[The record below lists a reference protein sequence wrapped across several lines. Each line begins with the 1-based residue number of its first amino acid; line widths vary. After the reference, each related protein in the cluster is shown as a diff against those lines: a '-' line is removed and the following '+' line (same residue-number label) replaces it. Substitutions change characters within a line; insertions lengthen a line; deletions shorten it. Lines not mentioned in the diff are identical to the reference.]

1 MNNSIQQFAEIEI
14 PKLEQIEKNFFQ
26 NPSCFPQCVF
36 TLRRIL
42 TEIGCQFLSG
52 MLEEYNTMLEGSVK
66 RRRTW
71 QIKDQGQKSLLT
83 SIGSI
88 SFTRT
93 RFQNKTTGRSVYL
106 LDQLMG
112 LSPHVRISQDAEAVI
127 LNEAADVSYQ
137 KAGIRISPFEPVSR
151 ETVLRHVH
159 KAEIPLRPEEG
170 KPELREVPYLYV
182 EADEDHAALQYL
194 DKKGDVKHWKG
205 IGNNGLNVKLVY
217 VHEGYEKKGTRH
229 ALKHAVYFGG
239 VYDGE
244 ENETLW
250 NEVEEYINQTY
261 NRDTLREIYF
271 QSDGGNWMKRGRKQ
285 LGAKFVLDEFHLK
298 KYIGKL
304 ERITVGEDAEKKKE
318 LEGWIREGKRKRLGE
333 WGKEWEEKLDEKGR
347 KKLEESLGYLKRN
360 WDGIRRR
367 VQKGEG
373 VLGSSTEGH
382 VSHVVSSRMSSRP
395 MGWSR
400 RGADQMAR
408 IRVYRKNGGDFRKL
422 EKRKE
427 GTGRKEEERVFSAE
441 EMLKWERQTRKRDG
455 IYMERIQAHLSRN
468 TAKKLYF
475 QTSLSG
481 L

>member
-71 QIKDQGQKSLLT
+71 QIKDQSRKSLLT

-112 LSPHVRISQDAEAVI
+112 LSPHVRISRDAEAVI

-170 KPELREVPYLYV
+170 KPEIGIHPRLCPRELRPDIQWQHSHSGQCV
-182 EADEDHAALQYL
+182 
-194 DKKGDVKHWKG
+194 KGFASVIKRHVFNIVDVS
-205 IGNNGLNVKLVY
+205 NVHIL
-217 VHEGYEKKGTRH
+217 
-229 ALKHAVYFGG
+229 
-239 VYDGE
+239 
-244 ENETLW
+244 
-250 NEVEEYINQTY
+250 
-261 NRDTLREIYF
+261 
-271 QSDGGNWMKRGRKQ
+271 
-285 LGAKFVLDEFHLK
+285 
-298 KYIGKL
+298 
-304 ERITVGEDAEKKKE
+304 
-318 LEGWIREGKRKRLGE
+318 
-333 WGKEWEEKLDEKGR
+333 
-347 KKLEESLGYLKRN
+347 
-360 WDGIRRR
+360 
-367 VQKGEG
+367 
-373 VLGSSTEGH
+373 
-382 VSHVVSSRMSSRP
+382 
-395 MGWSR
+395 
-400 RGADQMAR
+400 
-408 IRVYRKNGGDFRKL
+408 
-422 EKRKE
+422 
-427 GTGRKEEERVFSAE
+427 
-441 EMLKWERQTRKRDG
+441 
-455 IYMERIQAHLSRN
+455 
-468 TAKKLYF
+468 
-475 QTSLSG
+475 
-481 L
+481 

>member
-26 NPSCFPQCVF
+26 NPFCFPQCVF

-71 QIKDQGQKSLLT
+71 QIKDQSRKSLLT

-112 LSPHVRISQDAEAVI
+112 LSPHVRISRDAEAVI
-127 LNEAADVSYQ
+127 LNEAADVSCQ

-170 KPELREVPYLYV
+170 KPELREIPYLYV
-182 EADEDHAALQYL
+182 EVDEDHAALQYL

-217 VHEGYEKKGTRH
+217 VHEGYEKEGTRH
-229 ALKHAVYFGG
+229 AQKHAVYFGG
-239 VYDGE
+239 CMTGK
-244 ENETLW
+244 
-250 NEVEEYINQTY
+250 
-261 NRDTLREIYF
+261 R
-271 QSDGGNWMKRGRKQ
+271 MKLYGMKWRNISIR
-285 LGAKFVLDEFHLK
+285 
-298 KYIGKL
+298 
-304 ERITVGEDAEKKKE
+304 RIT
-318 LEGWIREGKRKRLGE
+318 
-333 WGKEWEEKLDEKGR
+333 
-347 KKLEESLGYLKRN
+347 
-360 WDGIRRR
+360 GIRSERFIF
-367 VQKGEG
+367 
-373 VLGSSTEGH
+373 
-382 VSHVVSSRMSSRP
+382 SRM
-395 MGWSR
+395 
-400 RGADQMAR
+400 
-408 IRVYRKNGGDFRKL
+408 
-422 EKRKE
+422 E
-427 GTGRKEEERVFSAE
+427 GIG
-441 EMLKWERQTRKRDG
+441 
-455 IYMERIQAHLSRN
+455 
-468 TAKKLYF
+468 
-475 QTSLSG
+475 
-481 L
+481 